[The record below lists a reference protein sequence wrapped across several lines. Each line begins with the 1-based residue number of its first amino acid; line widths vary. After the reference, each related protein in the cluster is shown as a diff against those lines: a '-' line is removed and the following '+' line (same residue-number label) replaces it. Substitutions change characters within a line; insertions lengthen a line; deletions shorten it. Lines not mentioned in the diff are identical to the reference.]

1 MENHTKGPQNSWQTH
16 EMLCMTGRNKI
27 TSGGERLICNKTEE
41 SSVTVLIIFIHHQSG
56 RKKEEKNNNNLTKL
70 NYYNIHSTISSR
82 N

>member
-1 MENHTKGPQNSWQTH
+1 MELAKHQ
-16 EMLCMTGRNKI
+16 I
-27 TSGGERLICNKTEE
+27 RLFNALAYTNP
-41 SSVTVLIIFIHHQSG
+41 VTLIIFIHHQSG